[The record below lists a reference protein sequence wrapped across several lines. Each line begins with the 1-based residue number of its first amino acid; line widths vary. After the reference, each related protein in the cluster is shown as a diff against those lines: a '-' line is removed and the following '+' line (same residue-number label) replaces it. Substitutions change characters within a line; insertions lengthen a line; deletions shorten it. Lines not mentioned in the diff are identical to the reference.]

1 MKIADVRANLSAI
14 QARMDALFWVLDS
27 SRSSPDGASRAQARA
42 EREELIDRAGR
53 LRATLA
59 DLERKASEDAAREAE
74 EARRAHRAAVLG
86 ASRPHVAAAVEARDA
101 ALLVAAADLEDAQ
114 QRHAEAVQRVA
125 DAEQVQEL
133 ARTAADALA
142 AARSASYLSPSSAS
156 TAAEKQARAAAEKAG
171 DDAARATAALPHLAA
186 AVDRAAEKLQHAQQV
201 QEDAQ
206 HAQERARTALAA
218 HDLRQAVQELR
229 APLDALRAADRRAA
243 DALARAWA
251 RDGLRTLSDDN
262 RTPEVP
268 EWLWNAGL

>member
-14 QARMDALFWVLDS
+14 QARMDALFWVLDG
-27 SRSSPDGASRAQARA
+27 SRSSPDGTPRAQARA

-53 LRATLA
+53 LRVTLA

-86 ASRPHVAAAVEARDA
+86 ASRPHLAAAVESA
-101 ALLVAAADLEDAQ
+101 AGLALVAAADLENAQ
-114 QRHAEAVQRVA
+114 RQHAEAVQRVEA
-125 DAEQVQEL
+125 VQEVQEL

-142 AARSASYLSPSSAS
+142 GARSASYLTPS
-156 TAAEKQARAAAEKAG
+156 TATSSAEKQARSAAEKAG
-171 DDAARATAALPHLAA
+171 DEAERALAALPHLQ
-186 AVDRAAEKLQHAQQV
+186 RAADLTAETVQQHQQV

-206 HAQERARTALAA
+206 HAQQRVRTALAA
-218 HDLRQAVQELR
+218 HDVRQAVEALR
-229 APLDALRAADRRAA
+229 APLEALRAADRRAA

-251 RDGLRTLSDDN
+251 RDGLRTLSEEN
-262 RTPEVP
+262 RPEVP